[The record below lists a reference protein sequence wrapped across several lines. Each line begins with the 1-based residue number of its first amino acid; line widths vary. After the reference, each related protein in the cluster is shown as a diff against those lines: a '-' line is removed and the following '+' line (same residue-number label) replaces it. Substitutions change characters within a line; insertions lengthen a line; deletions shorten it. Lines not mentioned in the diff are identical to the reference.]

1 MKNKNIKRVFKKV
14 LSLAMSLSLVLSIS
28 AGCASQT
35 SSGTTPKVMF
45 IPKSQALS
53 FWEITIEGF
62 NTAIAEY
69 NAVGEVRSTENEEDV
84 EGQIAIVRSAIE
96 EGFDAIV
103 ISAISYEELA
113 PVVDEASNAGL
124 EVVVIDSDVN
134 STSVKARIS
143 TDNYVAG
150 FLMGEE
156 MAIELGYNGTVATL
170 EFDTETQNGL
180 DRINGFLDAIAQYP
194 NMNIIRQEVLSNT
207 AVSKLATLSLL
218 YQYPEIDGMVS
229 MNELITVG
237 LGEGIEESGRTDIVC
252 IGFDN
257 NSIVVDYI
265 ERDIFHGTIVQ
276 NQFAMGYLGAE
287 TAIKLVN
294 GEEKNPSDVDTGA
307 TLVTKDNMYNS
318 EIQSIVFPFEIS

>member
-1 MKNKNIKRVFKKV
+1 MQNNKMAIICKKIIAVSLILCVVFIT
-14 LSLAMSLSLVLSIS
+14 L
-28 AGCASQT
+28 AGCSSQ
-35 SSGTTPKVMF
+35 SSGNDTTKVMF
-45 IPKSQALS
+45 IPKSQELS

-69 NAVGEVRSTENEEDV
+69 NAEGEVRSTDNEEDV

-113 PVVDEASNAGL
+113 SVVDEASSAGL

-134 STSVKARIS
+134 SESVKARIS

-156 MAIELGYNGTVATL
+156 MASQLGYKGTVATL

-180 DRINGFLDAIAQYP
+180 DRTNGFLDAIAQYP
-194 NMNIIRQEVLSNT
+194 NMNVIRKEVLSNT
-207 AVSKLATLSLL
+207 YISKLATLDLL
-218 YQYPEIDGMVS
+218 YVYPEIEGMVS

-237 LGEGIEESGRTDIVC
+237 LGEGVEESGRTDICC

-257 NSIVVDYI
+257 NAIVVDYI
-265 ERDIFHGTIVQ
+265 EKGIFHGTIVQ

-287 TAIKLVN
+287 TAIKLVT

-307 TLVTKDNMYNS
+307 TLVTKDNMYDS
-318 EIQSIVFPFEIS
+318 EIQSLLFPFDIS

>member
-1 MKNKNIKRVFKKV
+1 MRNKKMTDIFKKI
-14 LSLAMSLSLVLSIS
+14 LSLALILSLVFIMTS
-28 AGCASQT
+28 GC
-35 SSGTTPKVMF
+35 SSSNNNNDTAKVMF
-45 IPKSQALS
+45 IPKSQELS

-69 NAVGEVRSTENEEDV
+69 NAVGEVRSTDNEEDV
-84 EGQIAIVRSAIE
+84 EGQIAIVKSAIE

-113 PVVDEASNAGL
+113 AVVDEASNAGL
-124 EVVVIDSDVN
+124 KVVVIDSDVN
-134 STSVKARIS
+134 SESVNARII
-143 TDNYVAG
+143 TDNYLAG

-156 MAIELGYNGTVATL
+156 MASQLDYNGTVATL

-194 NMNIIRQEVLSNT
+194 SMDVIRQEVLSNT

-237 LGEGIEESGRTDIVC
+237 LGEGIEESGRRDICC

-257 NSIVVDYI
+257 NAIVVDYI

-287 TAIKLVN
+287 TAIKLVT

-307 TLVTKDNMYNS
+307 TLVTKDNMYDS
-318 EIQSIVFPFEIS
+318 EIQSLVFPFEIS